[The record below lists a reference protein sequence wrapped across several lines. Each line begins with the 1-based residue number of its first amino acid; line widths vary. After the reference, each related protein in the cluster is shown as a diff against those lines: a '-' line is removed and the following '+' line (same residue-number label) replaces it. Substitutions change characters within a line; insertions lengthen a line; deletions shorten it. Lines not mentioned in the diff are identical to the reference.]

1 MSRVARA
8 LAVLGVLAL
17 ALVLGA
23 GPAAA
28 HSVLLETSPARGAAV
43 ATAPSKVVLTFNE
56 MPQGEFSTIH
66 VTGPDGQR
74 RDDGHVQVVND
85 LVTEP
90 LAGTRPA
97 GRYVVDWRVVSAD
110 GHPVSGEFTFTAQS
124 VAPQLL
130 ARAATADA
138 APAKSSNTVGIIIS
152 VVAGLIIVGGIV
164 AILMR
169 RRRPTPPDSRGPTAP
184 DSRGPT
190 VHE

>member
-1 MSRVARA
+1 VRRVASA
-8 LAVLGVLAL
+8 LGALGALLAAALL

-23 GPAAA
+23 SSAAA
-28 HSVLLETSPARGAAV
+28 HSVLLNTSPVRSAAV
-43 ATAPSKVVLTFNE
+43 PTAPGKVVLTFNE
-56 MPQGEFSTIH
+56 MPQGEFSAIH

-74 RDDGHVQVVND
+74 RDDGPVQVVND

-124 VAPQLL
+124 AAPQLV
-130 ARAATADA
+130 ARAATTEA
-138 APAKSSNTVGIIIS
+138 APAKSSNTVGIVIS
-152 VVAGLIIVGGIV
+152 VVAGLVIVGGI
-164 AILMR
+164 AALLLR
-169 RRRPTPPDSRGPTAP
+169 RKRASPS

-190 VHE
+190 VHG